1 MPRLCWVAFAAA
13 VMSGP
18 LAAQVPPDAAAF
30 AHVNVAK
37 LWAGPG
43 GEQLR
48 AAKVPE
54 IDRAV
59 AEFAAATGLT
69 PADVT
74 SATIYWPDLRKADG
88 PGVEPFV
95 LTLTLTKPIDA
106 GRLVAFASLGCR
118 ASGDRVSHTFEKGVL
133 TLRHSPYY
141 PEAGVLVRKFEE
153 IVLDLSDAL
162 HPRLAV
168 HVPAPRAA
176 KATDPLTPA
185 FVAAAGDFA
194 VGINTARLPWRW
206 RAEGVVPDAK
216 TRPIMPILADGLWS
230 VAGEVTADAL
240 TVEARFRGGDAAA
253 APDREKALR
262 AARALLSTRLGDSHA
277 RAGRPTDPKGDPAPP
292 VPEVVAVLAGLRA
305 SLDAATTRVDGP
317 DAVATLAV
325 RADLPF
331 GPALAAS
338 VAEANADAARLL
350 ATQTNLKQLAL
361 AMYNYAS
368 GHNDHLPAPS
378 VASKAGEPLLS
389 WRVAVLPDVGKLP
402 LYYQFKLD
410 EPWDSEH
417 NAKVLKDNPMPPAF
431 ALPGVTKPGDKET
444 HFRVFVGGG
453 AVFEPLKPTKLAAF
467 AGDMSNTV
475 LVATAATAV
484 PWTKPDELAY
494 DPKAS
499 GADLKKL
506 LLLAGDGCTVGM
518 CDGTTRFVPGGID
531 EATLKYLITRKP
543 AK

>member
-1 MPRLCWVAFAAA
+1 LVAFAAA
-13 VMSGP
+13 VISAP
-18 LAAQVPPDAAAF
+18 LAAQVPPDAAIF
-30 AHVNVAK
+30 AHVKVAK
-37 LWAGPG
+37 LWAGPVG
-43 GEQLR
+43 AQLR
-48 AAKVPE
+48 GAKVPE
-54 IDRAV
+54 IDRVV

-74 SATIYWPDLRKADG
+74 SATIYWPDLRQPT
-88 PGVEPFV
+88 PGFDPFV
-95 LTLTLTKPIDA
+95 VALTLTKPIDSD
-106 GRLVAFASLGCR
+106 RLVAVASLGCR
-118 ASGDRVSHTFEKGVL
+118 ASGGRVSHTFEKGVL
-133 TLRHSPYY
+133 TLSHSPYY
-141 PEAGVLVRKFEE
+141 PEPGVLARKFEE
-153 IVLDLSDAL
+153 IVLDLRDASR
-162 HPRLAV
+162 PRLAV
-168 HVPAPRAA
+168 HVPAPRGAA
-176 KATDPLTPA
+176 KATGPATPA
-185 FVAAAGDFA
+185 LVAAAGDFA
-194 VGINTARLPWRW
+194 VVVNTARLPWRW

-216 TRPIMPILADGLWS
+216 TRPIMPELADGLWS
-230 VAGEVTADAL
+230 VAGEVTAHAL
-240 TVEARFRGGDAAA
+240 TVEARFRGGDPAA

-262 AARALLSTRLGDSHA
+262 ASRALLSTRLGDSHA
-277 RAGRPTDPKGDPAPP
+277 RASRPTDPKGDPTPP
-292 VPEVVAVLAGLRA
+292 APEVVAVLAGLRA

-317 DAVATLAV
+317 DAMVTLSV

-331 GPALAAS
+331 APALAAS
-338 VAEANADAARLL
+338 VAKANADAARLL
-350 ATQTNLKQLAL
+350 ATQTKLTQFAL
-361 AMYNYAS
+361 AMQNYEGS
-368 GHNDHLPAPS
+368 YLHFPAPA
-378 VASKAGEPLLS
+378 VVGKKGEPLLS
-389 WRVAVLPDVGKLP
+389 WRVTVLPYVGATP

-467 AGDMSNTV
+467 SGDMSHTV
-475 LVATAATAV
+475 LVATAAMAV
-484 PWTKPDELAY
+484 PWTKPDELVY

-499 GADLKKL
+499 GADLMKL